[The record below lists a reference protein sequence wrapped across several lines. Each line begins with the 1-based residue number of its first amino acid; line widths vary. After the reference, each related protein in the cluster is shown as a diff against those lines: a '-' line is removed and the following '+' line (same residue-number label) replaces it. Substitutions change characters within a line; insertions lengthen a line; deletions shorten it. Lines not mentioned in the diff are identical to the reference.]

1 MRDLQP
7 RVLITGASSGIG
19 AATAWLLSREKMA
32 VILVARRVDRLK
44 QLAESIQAAGG
55 EAHILPADLTQES
68 ERQQV
73 IRQATQG
80 GQPVDILINNA
91 GFGWYGYGEQMPW
104 SLAQSMLQV
113 NIEAV
118 TQLTLAL
125 LPGMKARDRGH
136 IVNVGSIA
144 GGFPNQGVALYSATK
159 AFLDSFSTALYR
171 ELRNTQVNV
180 SVIRSGAV
188 STEFFE
194 LAKER
199 SSGRRIPFNKISV
212 TPEAVA
218 QRIWSVIKRP
228 VRYAYIPRM
237 LRLVPWIE
245 LSFGWLIDRMGP
257 LLLPSDKRHTS

>member
-1 MRDLQP
+1 MSDVKQRA
-7 RVLITGASSGIG
+7 LITGASSGIG
-19 AATAWLLSREKMA
+19 AATAWLLAKEKEA

-55 EAHILPADLTQES
+55 EAHVLPADLTQEN
-68 ERQQV
+68 ERHEV
-73 IRQATQG
+73 IWQATQG
-80 GQPVDILINNA
+80 GKPVDILINNA

-104 SLAQSMLQV
+104 SIAQSMLQV
-113 NIEAV
+113 NIAAV

-125 LPGMKARDRGH
+125 LPGMKQRNRGH

-171 ELRNTQVNV
+171 ELHNTQVNV

-188 STEFFE
+188 SSEFFD

-199 SSGRRIPFNKISV
+199 STGRRIPFSQIAVK
-212 TPEAVA
+212 PEMVA
-218 QRIWSVIKRP
+218 QRIWSVIRHP
-228 VRYAYIPRM
+228 VRYAYVPRL
-237 LRLVPWIE
+237 LRIIPWIE

-257 LLLPSDKRHTS
+257 LLLPPDKSASS